1 MKYPAAYVNLLSAQ
15 VCLVVWA
22 YAAGVI
28 R

>member
-22 YAAGVI
+22 YAAGV
-28 R
+28 